1 MAIPDPRCHINNK
14 NKYVFINVS
23 KNAST
28 TIHNTVRFDMFSNY
42 DTEKYRDYYKFII
55 LRDPI
60 NRVISSYLEIIKL
73 RTDGPFQITKNS
85 KWFNEPDVT
94 KSFTMF
100 LDFIENNFYDSHIL
114 PQINFLKDKNLTIND
129 MDCVLLHEKI
139 KDDYLELIKSNKD
152 IETLSHLKNLQVGN
166 KQKKKILKEF
176 VIGNKEIEQ
185 KVSEIYSEDTKMYN
199 NFKNKQTDERFNRLH
214 NHM

>member
-1 MAIPDPRCHINNK
+1 MAIPDLRCHINNK
-14 NKYVFINVS
+14 NKYIFINIS

-28 TIHNTVRFDMFSNY
+28 TIHNTLRFDMFSNY
-42 DTEKYRDYYKFII
+42 DAEKYRDYYKFII
-55 LRDPI
+55 LRNPI
-60 NRVISSYLEIIKL
+60 NRIISSYLEIIKL
-73 RTDGPFQITKNS
+73 RSDGPFNITKNS

-94 KSFTMF
+94 KSFSMF
-100 LDFIENNFYDSHIL
+100 LDFIDNNFYDSHVL

-129 MDCVLLHEKI
+129 MDCVLLHEKL
-139 KDDYLELIKSNKD
+139 KDDYLELIKLNKN

-166 KQKKKILKEF
+166 NHKKKLLKEF

-185 KVSEIYSEDTKMYN
+185 RVSKIYNEDTEIYN
-199 NFKNKQTDERFNRLH
+199 IFKNKQTYERFNCLH